1 MSAHKPVVD
10 AVIALG
16 GGLMGWAR
24 PRTMEVTISLNGER
38 VGWIENN
45 VQRLVVTDGAAVGG
59 DSARLTLVGY
69 PDRLTEI
76 PSRAHIRFAV
86 DGLQLG
92 AVLRVAALG
101 WSDRNGTIDV
111 TAEPVDHDAALHEPR
126 DADWAGR
133 PLSAIAARI
142 ADRSGLTAAVAAELR
157 AVQPDE
163 RQIGESDLAFLRR
176 VAGAAGG
183 EVVVKDGHLV
193 IIVAGEA
200 LSAGSPLPL
209 AAIEIDTDDGDWWM
223 TGRAG
228 PPGPPLAAQAESFEL
243 NLTGPLT
250 PTIKPFHPLRFSG
263 NRAAFLGGRRFRVGD
278 VNHAVSA
285 FSAPTTVF
293 RAVSTP

>member
-1 MSAHKPVVD
+1 
-10 AVIALG
+10 
-16 GGLMGWAR
+16 
-24 PRTMEVTISLNGER
+24 MEVTISLNGER

-59 DSARLTLVGY
+59 DSARLTLVGS

-92 AVLRVAALG
+92 AVLRVVALG
-101 WSDRNGTIDV
+101 WSDFNGTIDV
-111 TAEPVDHDAALHEPR
+111 TAEPVDRDAALHEPR
-126 DADWAGR
+126 DADWAGQ

-157 AVQPDE
+157 AVEPDE

-176 VAGAAGG
+176 VAEAAGG
-183 EVVVKDGHLV
+183 EVVVKDGHII

-209 AAIEIDTDDGDWWM
+209 ATIEIDTDDGDWWM
-223 TGRAG
+223 TGLTR
-228 PPGPPLAAQAESFEL
+228 PPLAAQAESFEL
-243 NLTGPLT
+243 NLRGPLT